1 LLISQRGLGCM
12 KLEFFIVDLY
22 VSQARDDVQRIF
34 GALAVPVPKFS
45 VFALGCVGNRLRRKS
60 RPRRRW

>member
-1 LLISQRGLGCM
+1 M
-12 KLEFFIVDLY
+12 MLEFFIVDLY

-34 GALAVPVPKFS
+34 GAPTVPVPKFS
-45 VFALGCVGNRLRRKS
+45 DFELGHVGNRLRRKS

>member
-1 LLISQRGLGCM
+1 M
-12 KLEFFIVDLY
+12 LEFFVVDLY

-34 GALAVPVPKFS
+34 VFVSLPVPKFS
-45 VFALGCVGNRLRRKS
+45 DFALGCVGNRLRRKS